1 MLNKTKDFNV
11 KTTISDTKTKKDK
24 IKKIK
29 ESLLQ
34 LKRKVFIPKYF

>member
-1 MLNKTKDFNV
+1 MLNKTKDFKV
-11 KTTISDTKTKKDK
+11 KTTISNIKTKKDK
-24 IKKIK
+24 EKKIK